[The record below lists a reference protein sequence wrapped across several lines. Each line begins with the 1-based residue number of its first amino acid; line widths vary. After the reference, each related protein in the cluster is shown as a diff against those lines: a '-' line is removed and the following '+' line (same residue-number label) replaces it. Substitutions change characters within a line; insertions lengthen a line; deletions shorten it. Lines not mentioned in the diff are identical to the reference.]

1 MVIKTLTNELIEA
14 GETLIKILDNGRG
27 KPEAALW
34 FYFSDI
40 EQWKLMMAYE
50 DLSVK
55 GPKKYYKEI
64 QSKLLPGGD
73 DQQGLSLENVVLAGS
88 DATIIRLIRTMI
100 RTGPGISGIRFTNN
114 SINGTVIEDAYIY
127 RI

>member
-1 MVIKTLTNELIEA
+1 MVKTLTNELIEA
-14 GETLIKILDNGRG
+14 GKTLIQNLDNGGG

-40 EQWKLMMAYE
+40 EQWKLMLAYE
-50 DLSVK
+50 DLNVE
-55 GPKKYYKEI
+55 GPRKFYQEI
-64 QSKLLPGGD
+64 QSTLLNRGAELPD
-73 DQQGLSLENVVLAGS
+73 LSLENIVLAQS
-88 DATIIRLIRTMI
+88 DAPLIKLIRIMI
-100 RTGPGISGIRFTNN
+100 RTGPGISGVRFTNN